1 MPTLRD
7 VARLAGVHQSIVSRV
22 LNDDKRTSVKEE
34 TRQRVLEAAEA
45 LGYWPN
51 ALARGLKMKSVGSLA
66 LVIPDIS
73 NPVYAEIIRG
83 AEQEARRSGHFLLL
97 ASTEGTDPGELEF
110 LQALL
115 EGRVDGVILAN
126 ALVEDAVIDALEA
139 GRYPYV
145 LVNRRSQRASRYVVA
160 DDAAGAVLAVNHLL
174 DRGHRRIGHLAGPPT
189 ADTARTRKYGYR
201 QALEAAGIAFSDDLV
216 VEGNYSTES
225 GRLGIRR
232 LLSLTRPPTAVFA
245 ANLRVAAGAMDA
257 ARRAGVRIP
266 EDLSIVAMHDA
277 ELAELLSPGLT
288 TVRLP
293 LEGLGREAVRML
305 LRVAHGQPGPEQVV
319 LTGAELVERESVVTI
334 QAEELGS
341 SQPE

>member
-7 VARLAGVHQSIVSRV
+7 VARLAGVHLSIVSRV
-22 LNDDKRTSVKEE
+22 LNDDKKTSVKEE
-34 TRQRVLEAAEA
+34 TRQRVQEAAEA

-83 AEQEARRSGHFLLL
+83 AEQEARQSGHFLLL
-97 ASTEGTDPGELEF
+97 ASTAGADPRTLEF
-110 LQALL
+110 MQALL

-126 ALVEDAVIDALEA
+126 ALVDDAVIDALEA

-145 LVNRRSQRASRYVVA
+145 LVNRRSQRARRYVVA
-160 DDAAGAVLAVNHLL
+160 DDAAGALLAVNHLIE
-174 DRGHRRIGHLAGPPT
+174 RGHRRIGHLAGPPT
-189 ADTARTRKYGYR
+189 ADTALNRKLGYR
-201 QALEAAGIAFSDDLV
+201 HALEAAGIVFDRDLV
-216 VEGNYSTES
+216 VEGSYSTES
-225 GRLGIRR
+225 GRIGVQQLV
-232 LLSLTRPPTAVFA
+232 SLPHPPTAVFA

-257 ARRAGVRIP
+257 ARRLGVRIP
-266 EDLSIVAMHDA
+266 DDLSIVGMHDA

-305 LRVAHGQPGPEQVV
+305 LRVTRGEPRPEQVV
-319 LTGAELVERESVVTI
+319 LTGAELVERESVRTI
-334 QAEELGS
+334 QETAHS
-341 SQPE
+341 AS